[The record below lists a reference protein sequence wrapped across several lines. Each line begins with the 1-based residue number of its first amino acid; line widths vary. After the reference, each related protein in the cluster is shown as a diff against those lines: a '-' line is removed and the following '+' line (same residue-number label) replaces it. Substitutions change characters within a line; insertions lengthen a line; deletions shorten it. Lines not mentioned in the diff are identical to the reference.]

1 MIFPSVARLLVVAGY
16 RCSSAPPAARPHSAA
31 MTSPPGYSQI
41 QIDTDLSHFPPLST
55 LWLTDG
61 DHLSDLLTLTLLL
74 LYLHICFW
82 RAGDYQYFT
91 KLINFIYQRHVGIET
106 GVDNTQY

>member
-1 MIFPSVARLLVVAGY
+1 
-16 RCSSAPPAARPHSAA
+16 

-55 LWLTDG
+55 LRLTDG

-91 KLINFIYQRHVGIET
+91 KLITFIYQRHVGIET